1 MQFEILEY
9 DQQKPN
15 KFYFPLQAFCEF
27 EILIDKKVERIGI
40 LNCHLRSNGE
50 RNSEIPPWRM
60 RQKQLDCIHDWGKRQ
75 NYDRFFVIGDTNMPS
90 GEKFKSENIETDAKF
105 FDAFDQGFTPI
116 GGTYLYKN

>member
-1 MQFEILEY
+1 
-9 DQQKPN
+9 
-15 KFYFPLQAFCEF
+15 
-27 EILIDKKVERIGI
+27 
-40 LNCHLRSNGE
+40 
-50 RNSEIPPWRM
+50 M

-90 GEKFKSENIETDAKF
+90 GEKFKSENIEADAKF